1 MSVNKISG
9 PKLSRPAFAIDVNV
23 KNLMLQM
30 FYYGLCLNILGT
42 LNLISS
48 TQKTI
53 CTLLYLVI

>member
-30 FYYGLCLNILGT
+30 F
-42 LNLISS
+42 
-48 TQKTI
+48 
-53 CTLLYLVI
+53 LLWSMFEYIRNS